1 MGEGA
6 GLVIVLL
13 LTAYYLIVARIE
25 RAIWGISLSDRLS
38 QGLMSAIAGSVGTQ
52 TQTAADIRAEPPVP
66 TMAER
71 QWLALLNDKP
81 DTHPHLLVAGKSGCG
96 KTTLARAILSQRTG
110 DVCIL
115 NPKNNASDWLP
126 LPYVSYDDDGSFG
139 TMADTLQRLHRE
151 LVRRDGSEQP
161 LTVILDDVSD
171 LAQSKETK
179 EAYLQF
185 VRAAAR
191 MGRSKRL
198 RLVMLAH
205 ETTAAAVGLQG
216 EVGLLDNLTRITI
229 DKRHNATIIFD
240 DRTVNLATRSV
251 PRLARHGLAGLLPWA
266 VSVSDDGNAELDTDD
281 TGIPGIPGIDA
292 QNEHNERDAL
302 ILLALRDDWSFNR
315 LYRAIGGNRNAVSK
329 RWNELKEQVS
339 EECTT

>member
-6 GLVIVLL
+6 GLAIVLFL
-13 LTAYYLIVARIE
+13 MFYYLIVARIE

-71 QWLALLNDKP
+71 QWLALLNNKP
-81 DTHPHLLVAGKSGCG
+81 DTHPHLLIAGKTGSG
-96 KTTLARAILSQRTG
+96 KTTFSRAVLSQRTG

-115 NPKNNASDWLP
+115 NPKNNTDDWQP
-126 LPYVSYDDDGSFG
+126 LPYVAFDSDGTFS
-139 TMADTLQRLHRE
+139 TMAATLDKLRRE
-151 LVRRDGSEQP
+151 LIRRTGGESP
-161 LTVILDDVSD
+161 LTVIIDDASII
-171 LAQSKETK
+171 AQSSETK
-179 EAYLQF
+179 QPYLDF
-185 VRAAAR
+185 IRAAAR
-191 MGRSKRL
+191 LGRSKRL
-198 RLVMLAH
+198 RLLVLAH
-205 ETTAAAVGLQG
+205 ETTAAAMGIQG
-216 EVGLLDNLTRITI
+216 EAGLLDNFTRIAVN
-229 DKRHNATIIFD
+229 KSHNATIIFD

-251 PRLARHGLAGLLPWA
+251 PRLARNGLAGLLPWA
-266 VSVSDDGNAELDTDD
+266 VSVSDDDNAEIDTND

-315 LYRAIGGNRNAVSK
+315 LHRAIGGNRNAVSK

-339 EECTT
+339 KECTT